1 MRDIIHKYKEKKYWR
16 KRANKWEN
24 FKIYNKELQC
34 GLVKE
39 CKSTGY
45 TPRLWEYDC
54 NNCSYEKNFFDKY
67 GCMYV
72 KGFMNY

>member
-1 MRDIIHKYKEKKYWR
+1 MRDIIHNYKENKYWR

-34 GLVKE
+34 GLVEE
-39 CKSTGY
+39 CKSN
-45 TPRLWEYDC
+45 C